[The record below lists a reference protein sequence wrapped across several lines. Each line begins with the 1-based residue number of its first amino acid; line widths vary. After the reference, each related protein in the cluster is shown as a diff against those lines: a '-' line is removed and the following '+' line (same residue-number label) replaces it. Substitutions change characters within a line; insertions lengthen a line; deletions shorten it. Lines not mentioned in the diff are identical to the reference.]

1 MPCEEIEIAWCA
13 MLDGHGGVTIGSEM
27 AGGVRHVRVHHC
39 WMRGNDRGLRIK
51 SRRGRG
57 KFAVVDDI
65 RFEDIRMEGV
75 KMPLVVNC
83 MYFCDPDGHSAFV
96 QSRDPRPVDDTTP
109 TIGSIVFERV
119 RAVGCQAC
127 AGYILG
133 LPERPVESVTVRDC
147 SFDFEENA
155 PALVPAMAEEVPA
168 VRNQGIIAQFI
179 RELNVENV
187 SMDHIDGDMVRQI
200 D

>member
-1 MPCEEIEIAWCA
+1 
-13 MLDGHGGVTIGSEM
+13 
-27 AGGVRHVRVHHC
+27 
-39 WMRGNDRGLRIK
+39 
-51 SRRGRG
+51 
-57 KFAVVDDI
+57 
-65 RFEDIRMEGV
+65 
-75 KMPLVVNC
+75 
-83 MYFCDPDGHSAFV
+83 
-96 QSRDPRPVDDTTP
+96 
-109 TIGSIVFERV
+109 
-119 RAVGCQAC
+119 
-127 AGYILG
+127 
-133 LPERPVESVTVRDC
+133 VESVTVRDC